1 MGPRS
6 VSTSAGRSS
15 RIDFLRGVA
24 IGSVLLLHFSLSYG
38 LVHSPLELVLRPG
51 WIAAAVNNG
60 NYGVTM
66 FFVISGFLIT
76 SNNLGR
82 YGHLRDVDLRQFY
95 AFRFARII
103 PPLLLAL
110 IIIVPLGVLG
120 VPSFS
125 NIDGGH
131 ALPSSFFLIVTLSLL
146 TFWHNVLMQ
155 QVGWFN
161 YSLNIYWSLS
171 VEEVFY
177 LTFPLA
183 CRLLRRNSLIIALCC
198 AFILGA
204 PLYRAWH
211 RDDELFYEC
220 GYLGCFDAIAI
231 GCLVALLSQK
241 VRFRAGPLRAAR
253 VVAVL
258 VLIVTWL
265 AGIDGHEVFGFSVIA
280 LGTGVLLIQA
290 YDSPGERARLFP
302 MRAVAWMGRHSY
314 EIYLF
319 HGIVLGG
326 LRNWIPKGTMP
337 WAWKLPLFVLFVGVA
352 TLLSALVS
360 RYYAEPL
367 NARLRRVS
375 STATLPSGTDKT
387 DTRPVRP

>member
-1 MGPRS
+1 M
-6 VSTSAGRSS
+6 STSAVRSS

-38 LVHSPLELVLRPG
+38 LVHSPLELLLRPD

-110 IIIVPLGVLG
+110 VIVVPLGLAG
-120 VPSFS
+120 IPSFNNS
-125 NIDGGH
+125 DNGQ
-131 ALPSSFFLIVTLSLL
+131 ALPASFFLLVTLSLL

-155 QVGWFN
+155 RVGWFN

-183 CRLLRRNSLIIALCC
+183 CRLLRRNSLIITLCC

-241 VRFRAGPLRAAR
+241 VTFRAVPLRAAR
-253 VVAVL
+253 VVAV
-258 VLIVTWL
+258 VVSIVTWF
-265 AGIDGHEVFGFSVIA
+265 AGIDGHEVFGFSIIA
-280 LGTGVLLIQA
+280 LCTGVLLIQA
-290 YDSPGERARLFP
+290 YDSPAQKARSFP
-302 MRAVAWMGRHSY
+302 VKAVAWMGRNSY
-314 EIYLF
+314 ELYLF
-319 HGIVLGG
+319 HGIVLAG

-352 TLLSALVS
+352 TLLAALVA
-360 RYYAEPL
+360 RYYAELL
-367 NARLRRVS
+367 NARLRRVLP
-375 STATLPSGTDKT
+375 TATLPFGTDKT
-387 DTRPVRP
+387 SSRPVPP

>member
-1 MGPRS
+1 
-6 VSTSAGRSS
+6 VSTSAVRSS

-38 LVHSPLELVLRPG
+38 LVHSPLALLLRPG

-76 SNNLGR
+76 SNNLAR

-110 IIIVPLGVLG
+110 LIIVPLGILG

-125 NIDGGH
+125 NADGGH

-155 QVGWFN
+155 QMGYFN
-161 YSLNIYWSLS
+161 YCLNIYWSLS

-183 CRLLRRNSLIIALCC
+183 CRILRRNSLIIGLCC

-211 RDDELFYEC
+211 RDDELFYEY
-220 GYLGCFDAIAI
+220 GYLACFDAIAV

-241 VRFRAGPLRAAR
+241 WVFRPAPLRAVR
-253 VVAVL
+253 VLAAL
-258 VLIVTWL
+258 VLIVTWF
-265 AGIDGHEVFGFSVIA
+265 AGIDGHEVFGFSIIA
-280 LGTGVLLIQA
+280 LSTGVLLVQA
-290 YDSPGERARLFP
+290 HDAPEEKSRSFP
-302 MRAVAWMGRHSY
+302 VRAVAWMGRHSY
-314 EIYLF
+314 ELYLF
-319 HGIVLGG
+319 HGIVLGS

-337 WAWKLPLFVLFVGVA
+337 WAWKLPLFVVFTGVA
-352 TLLSALVS
+352 ALLAALVA
-360 RYYAEPL
+360 RYFAEPL

-375 STATLPSGTDKT
+375 PITTSPYGTDKPGSH
-387 DTRPVRP
+387 PVPP